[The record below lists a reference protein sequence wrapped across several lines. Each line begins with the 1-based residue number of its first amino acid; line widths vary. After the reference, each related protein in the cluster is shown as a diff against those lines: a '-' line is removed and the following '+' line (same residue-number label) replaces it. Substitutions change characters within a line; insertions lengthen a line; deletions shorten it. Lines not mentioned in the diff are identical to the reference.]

1 MEKYLAL
8 REKYPVFTFDE
19 YKITENDDNICVS
32 YRFTIENLASFTPE
46 WKFPKS
52 KRVQINDAVLEKLIF
67 SLGMVELVSYWKI
80 SCAPNI
86 IVKCGSLT
94 PEQIQWWKKQYFYG
108 LGEFHYTN
116 GINADYDTFMEISSE
131 GGEITGGRAD
141 AELDGALIPIG
152 GGKDSAVTIEVL
164 KSIREKCACYII
176 NPRGATL
183 DTAKAAN
190 MSGDKLITVSRTL
203 DKNMLELNKQGFLN
217 GHTPFSAVVA
227 FSSVITAYLTG
238 KKYVV
243 LSNEAS
249 ANESTVEGS
258 YVNHQYSK
266 SFDFEKD
273 FCDYEKQYINSGVSY
288 FSLLR
293 PMSEFQ
299 IAEYFAKNKAYHGIF
314 KSCNAGS
321 KQNIWCCNC
330 PKCLFVYLIL
340 SPFINAK
347 ELIEIFGE
355 NLLEKQGLVSV
366 FEQLV
371 GVSSE
376 KPFECV
382 GSRDEVNTAI
392 SMTIENLKRNDMELP
407 LLFKHYLTLSV
418 SEQYLGKNNNYHNFY
433 NEQNLL
439 PAEFL
444 EMLDSECYNGEL
456 RRKGIVY

>member
-1 MEKYLAL
+1 MADYNLL
-8 REKYPVFTFDE
+8 REKYKTFTFDKYE
-19 YKITENDDNICVS
+19 IYKTEENICVE
-32 YRFTIENLASFTPE
+32 YTFTIDGLSSFNPKWT
-46 WKFPKS
+46 FPKPD
-52 KRVQINDAVLEKLIF
+52 NDKLCDSVLEKLVF

-80 SCAPNI
+80 TCSPNI
-86 IVKCGSLT
+86 IVKCGKLDD
-94 PEQIQWWKKQYFYG
+94 EQIEWWKKQYFYG

-116 GINADYDTFMEISSE
+116 GIDADYDSFMTITTEGDEIS
-131 GGEITGGRAD
+131 GERA
-141 AELDGALIPIG
+141 ENVLDGALIPIG

-164 KSIREKCACYII
+164 KSMRDKCACYII

-183 DTAKAAN
+183 DTARIAGMEGN
-190 MSGDKLITVSRTL
+190 QLVTVGRTL
-203 DKNMLELNKQGFLN
+203 DKNMLELNRQGFLN
-217 GHTPFSAVVA
+217 GHTPFSAIVA

-238 KKYVV
+238 KRYVV

-266 SFDFEKD
+266 SFQFEKD
-273 FCDYEKQYINSGVSY
+273 FCDYEKKYIDSGVSY

-299 IAEYFAKNKAYHGIF
+299 IAEYFARNKAYHGIF

-340 SPFINAK
+340 SPFLK
-347 ELIEIFGE
+347 TEEMVSIFGE
-355 NLLEKQGLVSV
+355 NLLEKEELKPV
-366 FEQLV
+366 FEQLI
-371 GVSSE
+371 GISPE

-392 SMTIENLKRNDMELP
+392 GMTITNLENSGESLP
-407 LLFKHYLTLSV
+407 FMFEHYKTLAISREYLNKPNKY
-418 SEQYLGKNNNYHNFY
+418 SEFY
-433 NEQNLL
+433 DAENLL
-439 PAEFL
+439 PQEFEKL
-444 EMLDSECYNGEL
+444 LDAECYGGML
-456 RRKGIVY
+456 GRKGIV